1 VQGLEAEILEDGRL
15 DLPRSARP
23 GVLLIAAVHTGL
35 AERRDQTGRL
45 VRAIEEPAVWALAH
59 PRGRLFARR
68 SGIRAN
74 WEVVFGAAAAAGV
87 LIEINGFPRRQDLD
101 PALLGLARDVGCRFL
116 LASDAHHTRHL
127 AFEETAV
134 ALAVQGGVPASAI
147 VNFEPL
153 DRLASARPDLEL
165 P

>member
-1 VQGLEAEILEDGRL
+1 
-15 DLPRSARP
+15 
-23 GVLLIAAVHTGL
+23 
-35 AERRDQTGRL
+35 
-45 VRAIEEPAVWALAH
+45 
-59 PRGRLFARR
+59 
-68 SGIRAN
+68 
-74 WEVVFGAAAAAGV
+74 
-87 LIEINGFPRRQDLD
+87 
-101 PALLGLARDVGCRFL
+101 LARDVGCRFL

>member
-1 VQGLEAEILEDGRL
+1 MS
-15 DLPRSARP
+15 PSKP
-23 GVLLIAAVHTGL
+23 AAVHTGL

-45 VRAIEEPAVWALAH
+45 LRAIEEPGVWALAH

-68 SGIRAN
+68 PGVRAN
-74 WEVVFGAAAAAGV
+74 WEVVFRAAAAAGV

-101 PALLGLARDVGCRFL
+101 PALLGVARDVGCRFL
-116 LASDAHHTRHL
+116 LASDAHHARHL

-134 ALAVQGGVPASAI
+134 ALAPRGGVPASAI

-153 DRLASARPDLEL
+153 DHLAATRPDLEL